1 MIRVRM
7 TRKVGTF
14 AKGAEYAFDER
25 SAGVLVDRG
34 DAERVDGVA
43 EAGEFDPSAHDVDGV
58 NEHLAG
64 ASPAERHRV
73 LALERAGKARKGVL
87 EA

>member
-1 MIRVRM
+1 MLE
-7 TRKVGTF
+7 KVGLHR
-14 AKGAEYAFDER
+14 KDSEPLFDEL
-25 SAGVLVDRG
+25 SAAQLIESGR
-34 DAERVDGVA
+34 AEAVDGASEVV
-43 EAGEFDPSAHDVDGV
+43 GFDPSEHDVDGV

-64 ASPAERHRV
+64 ASPAEQHRV